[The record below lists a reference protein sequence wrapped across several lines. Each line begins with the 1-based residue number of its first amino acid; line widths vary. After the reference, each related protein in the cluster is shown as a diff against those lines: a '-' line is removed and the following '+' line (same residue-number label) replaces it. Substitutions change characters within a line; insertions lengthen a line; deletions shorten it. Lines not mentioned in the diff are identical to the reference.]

1 MIVSSICLLLRCH
14 KVVIVLGRYLGS
26 AVGVG
31 RIGSDP
37 ATTGGNDLGRQKP
50 TPPPASG
57 YRQQATN
64 NNAENSPKF
73 ILSSHF
79 S

>member
-1 MIVSSICLLLRCH
+1 MVVASIYLLLRCH
-14 KVVIVLGRYLGS
+14 NLVIVLGRYLGS
-26 AVGVG
+26 AVG

-37 ATTGGNDLGRQKP
+37 ATTGGNDLRRQKP

-57 YRQQATN
+57 YRLQATN